1 MLWWYNLKKNV
12 WIIYEYIEYWLI
24 TLILCIFWIMG
35 LMRDKIVGF
44 LIIYLI
50 SEELITLY
58 IYYFYT
64 EL

>member
-1 MLWWYNLKKNV
+1 
-12 WIIYEYIEYWLI
+12 
-24 TLILCIFWIMG
+24 
-35 LMRDKIVGF
+35 MRDKIVGF

-58 IYYFYT
+58 IYYFYA